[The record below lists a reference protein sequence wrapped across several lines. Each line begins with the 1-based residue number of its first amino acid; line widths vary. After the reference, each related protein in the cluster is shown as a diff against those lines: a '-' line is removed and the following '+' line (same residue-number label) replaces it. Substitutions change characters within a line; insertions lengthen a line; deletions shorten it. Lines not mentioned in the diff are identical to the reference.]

1 MELILNEDIFFVYKD
16 GYFIAWNYVR
26 HKQHRLS
33 FSSIRAILDCDF
45 RRNNPNIE
53 NELFI
58 ANILIDKSERTNYPQ
73 WSWDVLAR
81 IFHLGTIKDKREEV
95 ISPKERA
102 QEYVK
107 YCNSINDEMGNDF
120 FSTERGDTLVSIH
133 DIEEL
138 PDIGQL
144 QALLENRRTN
154 RSFSQEELSLSYI
167 MKILDETFRYREH
180 DHTEYAKRGLYTPT
194 KRRSSPSGGALQSC
208 EAYLISKNVSS
219 IESGVYHFRSHTSSL
234 GLMSKLRQEFSFGE
248 LCSGQKFADGLS
260 AFIVI
265 TCRFEKLM
273 WKYKHSHAYRVSLL
287 DAGHLSQTIH
297 LLATA
302 LNIRTWVTGA
312 FYDNEVR
319 KLLGISIDSTEY
331 PILIVGLG
339 AGDLNPIDAYLN
351 DY

>member
-1 MELILNEDIFFVYKD
+1 
-16 GYFIAWNYVR
+16 
-26 HKQHRLS
+26 
-33 FSSIRAILDCDF
+33 
-45 RRNNPNIE
+45 
-53 NELFI
+53 ELFI